1 MEIWLQTFVLVA
13 AAAIILQMG
22 ILIALYLQFRQMNE
36 RIARTTAELQARIF
50 PVLSR
55 LQTLMEDVQPRLSSA
70 AADVAEITHLA
81 RAQAV
86 KVDRLFT
93 EAVDR
98 LRLQIIRADQL
109 ITGALEAVESAGQEL
124 RRSVSG
130 PAQKIA
136 ALIKGI
142 QAGLEVLRGIERSPQ
157 RSAEHPEESLFI

>member
-1 MEIWLQTFVLVA
+1 METWLQTFVIVA

-36 RIARTTAELQARIF
+36 RIARTTAELQARIL

-98 LRLQIIRADQL
+98 LRLQIVRADQL
-109 ITGALEAVESAGQEL
+109 ITGALETVESAGKEV
-124 RRSVSG
+124 RRSISG
-130 PAQKIA
+130 PAQKLV
-136 ALIKGI
+136 ALFKGI
-142 QAGLEVLRGIERSPQ
+142 QAGLDVLRGIERPPQ
-157 RSAEHPEESLFI
+157 RTAEHQEESLFI

>member
-1 MEIWLQTFVLVA
+1 METWLQIFVIVA

-36 RIARTTAELQARIF
+36 RIARMTAELQARIL

-55 LQTLMEDVQPRLSSA
+55 LQILMEDVQPRLSSA

-109 ITGALEAVESAGQEL
+109 ITGALEAVESAGQEF

-130 PAQKIA
+130 PAQKIV

-157 RSAEHPEESLFI
+157 RAVEHPEESLFI